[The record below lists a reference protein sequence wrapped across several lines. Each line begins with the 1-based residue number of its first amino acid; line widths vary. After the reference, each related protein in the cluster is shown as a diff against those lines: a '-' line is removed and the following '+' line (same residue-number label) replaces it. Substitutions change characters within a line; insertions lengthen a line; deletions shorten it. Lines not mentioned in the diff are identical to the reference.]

1 MFLAQGGLQ
10 EAQSL
15 QPAIV
20 ILAIALVLFWRVAV
34 RILAIIILIL
44 LVSGALA
51 LLQQMSN
58 LAK

>member
-10 EAQSL
+10 DVQSL

-34 RILAIIILIL
+34 RVLVIVILIL

-51 LLQQMSN
+51 LVQQVSD